1 MNLKR
6 WSTPAIVFLLH
17 LALLIP
23 LSRAIPS
30 KRPHPAPR
38 LTVRTVQPIA
48 VVKQPTIPVPAPPL
62 PPPIPT
68 PEPPKPAP
76 SRPTPPPPKP
86 THTPTPPP
94 PKPAPSKPAPK
105 PKSKPAVKPVVKP
118 TSPSEKG
125 FKEKELTPEQ
135 REKLRRAQETIAKI
149 GQTIDKPTQTPSL
162 KGLKG
167 AVPQLQIDQP
177 KGKVGASE
185 QLYCDELIERL
196 RLLLSLPEFGEVKLL
211 LTIERTGR
219 VSRIEVV
226 RSMSSK
232 NREYLLE
239 KLSSAKLPGFGS
251 LFPGC
256 DSETFPITLSS
267 E

>member
-1 MNLKR
+1 MSLRR
-6 WSTPAIVFLLH
+6 WSTPAIVLLIH
-17 LALLIP
+17 LALLVP
-23 LSRAIPS
+23 LSRSIPP
-30 KRPHPAPR
+30 KRSPPSPR

-48 VVKQPTIPVPAPPL
+48 VVKQLTIPVPALPL
-62 PPPIPT
+62 PPPVPT
-68 PEPPKPAP
+68 PEPPEPAP
-76 SRPTPPPPKP
+76 FRPTPPPLKP
-86 THTPTPPP
+86 VAKPTPPP

-105 PKSKPAVKPVVKP
+105 QTPKPDVKPAVKPH
-118 TSPSEKG
+118 SPPEKG
-125 FKEKELTPEQ
+125 FKEKKLTPEQ

-149 GQTIDKPTQTPSL
+149 GQTIDKPTQALSL

-167 AVPQLQIDQP
+167 AVPQLQIDRP

-219 VSRIEVV
+219 VSRVEVV
-226 RSMSSK
+226 KSMSSK

-239 KLSSAKLPGFGS
+239 KLTSAQLPGFGS

-256 DSETFPITLSS
+256 DRETFPITLIS